1 VPKISNTQKKIDQLK
16 KELELLI
23 RNSNLTKK
31 RDKAL
36 EKIVSIAKQNG
47 ISADEVSAALGSSR
61 RGRKPG
67 KVAKS
72 GKAKRAGKR
81 GGKRGKVKPKYRNPA
96 NPAQTWAG
104 RGLSPLWFK
113 ALKAEGKEH
122 TALIGGGNAK

>member
-1 VPKISNTQKKIDQLK
+1 MPKVTNTQKKIDQLK

-23 RNSNLTKK
+23 KNSNLTKK

-47 ISADEVSAALGSSR
+47 ISADEVSTALGSSR

-67 KVAKS
+67 KVAKP
-72 GKAKRAGKR
+72 GKAKRSGKR

-104 RGLSPLWFK
+104 RGLSPSWFK

>member
-1 VPKISNTQKKIDQLK
+1 MPKISNTQKKIDQLK
-16 KELELLI
+16 KELEILI
-23 RNSNLTKK
+23 RSSNLTKK

-47 ISADEVSAALGSSR
+47 LLADEVSAALGSPR

-72 GKAKRAGKR
+72 GKTKRS
-81 GGKRGKVKPKYRNPA
+81 GKRGKVKPKYRNPA

-104 RGLSPLWFK
+104 RGLSPAWFK

-122 TALIGGGNAK
+122 TALIGSVNANKS